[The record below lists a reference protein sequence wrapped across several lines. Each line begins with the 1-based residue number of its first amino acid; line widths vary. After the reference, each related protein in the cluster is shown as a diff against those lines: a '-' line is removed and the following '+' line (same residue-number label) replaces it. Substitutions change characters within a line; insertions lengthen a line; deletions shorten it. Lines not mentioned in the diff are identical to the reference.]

1 MWKVGDRLGR
11 FRLDREIGQGSH
23 GVVFAATDTA
33 LDAPVAVKILHPWL
47 TQDTAV
53 RDRFKRELLLARRIA
68 HPGVC
73 RLFDLHEE
81 GEAFFITMEYV
92 EGQTLLS
99 ILKNEGRLQP
109 LRAVRILRGVCQALA
124 AAHQAGVIHR
134 DLKPANIIV
143 RAGEAPMI
151 LDFGTATAGDVSRVT
166 RPGTAVGSMRFI
178 APEVFTGVA
187 PSIATDVYSLGVV
200 SYVVLAG
207 KLPYNAAA
215 GAIEMLEL
223 IRTQPPMRLE
233 AAQPDI
239 PKALADVVGKAM
251 EKSPDAR
258 FKSAREFDEALAVVE
273 AEMTGAPPSPASD
286 SAKWPSSPPAS
297 PSFSVPPTR
306 ADEPLRTVPGT
317 PMAKAETTQ
326 VTEAPA
332 AQVSAAAEP
341 KEDKGDLEA
350 AFASAFGAST
360 SANSE
365 KTQVASVQALARAV
379 PEAGDNAGKTAV
391 DVQAPDLTLGS
402 VPPTGATELPLVTGI
417 VEITSQ
423 EKKEIEGE
431 PPKVV
436 DDARTSETPRPIS
449 IPGGGS
455 PVSGDGAF
463 EGGTAE
469 TAPATTQE
477 APEPLLSEPTG
488 GGVTVV
494 TAAPVERTVRVS
506 RFDLEESE
514 RRATARG
521 PSRKTLIAAGVGAVV
536 LIGFIALVTGGDDED
551 VAGSDAGDT
560 VAVIDPATDAGAP
573 DAVVDAG
580 EALVAAVDAG
590 QVAEVDAGD
599 EGLNFDEF
607 DAGPEELPPD
617 PKDPSAKRPKADPVV
632 DGQIR
637 QLRAAM
643 LKKGLIPGD
652 LPKVDEALGRAHSVA
667 MRGRRGEGER
677 LVADARSAVEAQKID
692 RALVLTKLGRF
703 NSKYDKSRRPDI
715 ADKVEPLARD
725 AAQAFSAGQYEA
737 ANKKLNQAFAMV
749 GKKK

>member
-1 MWKVGDRLGR
+1 MWKVGERLGR

-178 APEVFTGVA
+178 APEVFTGVS

-200 SYVVLAG
+200 AYVVLAG

-223 IRTQPPMRLE
+223 IRTQPPLRLDV
-233 AAQPDI
+233 AQPDI
-239 PKALADVVGKAM
+239 PKSLADVVGKAM
-251 EKSPDAR
+251 EKGPEAR
-258 FKSAREFDEALAVVE
+258 FKTAKELDEALAQVE
-273 AEMTGAPPSPASD
+273 AEMSGATTTAGSTTPPSA
-286 SAKWPSSPPAS
+286 A
-297 PSFSVPPTR
+297 SFSVPPTA
-306 ADEPLRTVPGT
+306 ADTALKTLPAT
-317 PMAKAETTQ
+317 PMAKAESTV
-326 VTEAPA
+326 VTGGSSG
-332 AQVSAAAEP
+332 SAATAAETR
-341 KEDKGDLEA
+341 GDRAELDA
-350 AFASAFGAST
+350 AFASAFSAAPGREATEGA
-360 SANSE
+360 
-365 KTQVASVQALARAV
+365 QPQARAAH
-379 PEAGDNAGKTAV
+379 EAEDGEGKTAI
-391 DVQAPDLTLGS
+391 DVKAPDLTLGS
-402 VPPTGATELPLVTGI
+402 APPTGATELPLVTGI
-417 VEITSQ
+417 VEVTSQ
-423 EKKEIEGE
+423 EQREIAGE
-431 PPKVV
+431 PKKPV

-449 IPGGGS
+449 IPGAAAAGAATFEPNTDETPGGAT
-455 PVSGDGAF
+455 V
-463 EGGTAE
+463 EE
-469 TAPATTQE
+469 PARE
-477 APEPLLSEPTG
+477 VSEPSGNTQ
-488 GGVTVV
+488 VIQN
-494 TAAPVERTVRVS
+494 PIEPTVRVA
-506 RFDLEESE
+506 RVDLEEAE

-521 PSRKTLIAAGVGAVV
+521 PSPKVLMAAAAGVLA
-536 LIGFIALVTGGDDED
+536 LIAFIALFAGGDDDED
-551 VAGSDAGDT
+551 ATQGTDGGTQLVAT
-560 VAVIDPATDAGAP
+560 DPGTDAGELAAA
-573 DAVVDAG
+573 DAGAAVLAIADAGAAADPDAG
-580 EALVAAVDAG
+580 EDT
-590 QVAEVDAGD
+590 
-599 EGLNFDEF
+599 LNFEDF
-607 DAGPEELPPD
+607 DAGPDLVPADPKNPVTTKPRPD
-617 PKDPSAKRPKADPVV
+617 PAV

-637 QLRAAM
+637 QVRAAM
-643 LKKGLIPGD
+643 GKKGLITGD
-652 LPKVDEALGRAHSVA
+652 LPKVDDARVRAHFTA
-667 MRGRRGEGER
+667 MRGKKAEAER
-677 LVADARSAVEAQKID
+677 LVADARSAVDAQKID

-703 NSKYDKSRRPDI
+703 NSRYDKSRRPDI

-725 AAQAFSAGQYEA
+725 AGQALSAGQYEV
-737 ANKKLNQAFAMV
+737 ANKKLNQAFALV

>member
-33 LDAPVAVKILHPWL
+33 LDAQVAVKILHPWL

-178 APEVFTGVA
+178 APEVFTGVS

-223 IRTQPPMRLE
+223 IRTQPPMRLD

-239 PKALADVVGKAM
+239 PKSLADVVGKSM
-251 EKSPDAR
+251 EKSPEAR
-258 FKSAREFDEALAVVE
+258 FKSAKELDEALAIVE
-273 AEMTGAPPSPASD
+273 AEMSGSAAPGSSAASPA
-286 SAKWPSSPPAS
+286 A
-297 PSFSVPPTR
+297 FSVPPTA
-306 ADEPLRTVPGT
+306 ADTALKTVPAT
-317 PMAKAETTQ
+317 PQAKVESTV
-326 VTEAPA
+326 VTSSEPA
-332 AQVSAAAEP
+332 STAGE
-341 KEDKGDLEA
+341 ERHDKADLEA
-350 AFASAFGAST
+350 AFANAFSAAS
-360 SANSE
+360 ARE
-365 KTQVASVQALARAV
+365 ATQVAPVQALAQAAQDADER
-379 PEAGDNAGKTAV
+379 EGKTAV
-391 DVQAPDLTLGS
+391 DVKAPDLTLGS
-402 VPPTGATELPLVTGI
+402 VPPVGATELPLVTGI
-417 VEITSQ
+417 VEVTSQ
-423 EKKEIEGE
+423 EQREIVGE
-431 PPKVV
+431 PAKPV

-449 IPGGGS
+449 IPGGAAALAADASFEPNTDETPGGATLEEPAREAS
-455 PVSGDGAF
+455 DPSGN
-463 EGGTAE
+463 
-469 TAPATTQE
+469 TQVV
-477 APEPLLSEPTG
+477 PNPIEPTM
-488 GGVTVV
+488 
-494 TAAPVERTVRVS
+494 RVA
-506 RFDLEESE
+506 RVDLEEAE

-521 PSRKTLIAAGVGAVV
+521 PSRKVLIAAAAGTLA
-536 LIGFIALVTGGDDED
+536 LIGFIALIAGGDDDEE
-551 VAGSDAGDT
+551 VAGGADGGAQL
-560 VAVIDPATDAGAP
+560 VATDPAS
-573 DAVVDAG
+573 DAG
-580 EALVAAVDAG
+580 EAAAIDAG
-590 QVAEVDAGD
+590 AVAVALADAGAAAEAD
-599 EGLNFDEF
+599 AGEDSLNFEEF
-607 DAGPEELPPD
+607 DAGPDLLPTD
-617 PKDPSAKRPKADPVV
+617 PKDPIQKKPKPDPAV

-637 QLRAAM
+637 QVRTAM
-643 LKKGLIPGD
+643 GKKGLITGD
-652 LPKVDEALGRAHSVA
+652 LPKADDALVRAHFIA
-667 MRGRRGEGER
+667 MRGKKAEAER
-677 LVADARSAVEAQKID
+677 LVADARAVVDGQKID
-692 RALVLTKLGRF
+692 RALVLAKLSRF
-703 NSKYDKSRRPDI
+703 NSRYDKSRRPDI

-725 AAQAFSAGQYEA
+725 AGQALSAGQYEA
-737 ANKKLNQAFAMV
+737 ANKKLNQAFALV

>member
-1 MWKVGDRLGR
+1 MWKVGERLGR

-178 APEVFTGVA
+178 APEVFTGVS

-200 SYVVLAG
+200 AYVVLAG

-223 IRTQPPMRLE
+223 IRTQPPMRLDV
-233 AAQPDI
+233 AQPDV
-239 PKALADVVGKAM
+239 PKSLADVVGKAM
-251 EKSPDAR
+251 EKGPEAR
-258 FKSAREFDEALAVVE
+258 FKTAKELDDALALVE
-273 AEMTGAPPSPASD
+273 AEMGGAATPAGATTPPSA
-286 SAKWPSSPPAS
+286 A
-297 PSFSVPPTR
+297 SFSVPPTA
-306 ADEPLRTVPGT
+306 ADTALKTLPATPG
-317 PMAKAETTQ
+317 AKAESTV
-326 VTEAPA
+326 VTGSSSG
-332 AQVSAAAEP
+332 SAATAAESRG
-341 KEDKGDLEA
+341 DKAELDA
-350 AFASAFGAST
+350 AFASAFSAAPGREATAGAP
-360 SANSE
+360 AHAQGAHDAE
-365 KTQVASVQALARAV
+365 DG
-379 PEAGDNAGKTAV
+379 EGKTAI

-402 VPPTGATELPLVTGI
+402 APPTGATELPLVTGI
-417 VEITSQ
+417 VEVTSQ
-423 EKKEIEGE
+423 EQREIAGE
-431 PPKVV
+431 PNKPV

-449 IPGGGS
+449 IPGGATAGA
-455 PVSGDGAF
+455 VSFEPNTDETPGGATV
-463 EGGTAE
+463 EE
-469 TAPATTQE
+469 PARE
-477 APEPLLSEPTG
+477 VSEPSGNTQ
-488 GGVTVV
+488 VIQN
-494 TAAPVERTVRVS
+494 PIEPTVRVA
-506 RFDLEESE
+506 RVDLEEAE

-521 PSRKTLIAAGVGAVV
+521 PSAKVLVAAAAGALALIA
-536 LIGFIALVTGGDDED
+536 FIALFAGGDDDED
-551 VAGSDAGDT
+551 ATQGTDSGTQLVAT
-560 VAVIDPATDAGAP
+560 DPGTDAGELAAA
-573 DAVVDAG
+573 DAGAAVLAIADAGAAADADAG
-580 EALVAAVDAG
+580 EDT
-590 QVAEVDAGD
+590 
-599 EGLNFDEF
+599 LNFEEF
-607 DAGPEELPPD
+607 DAGPDLLPTD
-617 PKDPSAKRPKADPVV
+617 PKDPVQKRPKADPVV

-637 QLRAAM
+637 QVRAAM
-643 LKKGLIPGD
+643 GKKGLITGD
-652 LPKVDEALGRAHSVA
+652 LAKVDDALVRAHFTA
-667 MRGRRGEGER
+667 MRGKKAEAER
-677 LVADARSAVEAQKID
+677 LVADAKSAVEAQKID

-703 NSKYDKSRRPDI
+703 NSRYDKSRRPDI

-725 AAQAFSAGQYEA
+725 AGQALSAGQYEV
-737 ANKKLNQAFAMV
+737 ANKKLNQAFALV